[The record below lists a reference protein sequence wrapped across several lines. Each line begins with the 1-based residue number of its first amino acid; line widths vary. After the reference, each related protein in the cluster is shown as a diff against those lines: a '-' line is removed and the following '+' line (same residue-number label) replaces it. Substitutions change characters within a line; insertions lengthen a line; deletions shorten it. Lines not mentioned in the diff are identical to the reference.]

1 MKSSQVLLGEAKK
14 EGGFMNKPS
23 LSFAK
28 DPFYIVVTLSII
40 VLVSTMLLFGPWSSF
55 YGKPASHM
63 ETASELAQ
71 TSSRD
76 EAKALLSG
84 PADTEELF
92 EMIVCPCCGSPI
104 SKGCCGAAI
113 QRQEYVSG
121 LVDGGASKKEVLL
134 MASKKYGLDSII
146 DENVQ
151 QEIKEELARN
161 APVDRQIIAV
171 EPLLSDLGD
180 VSVAAGET
188 STSFTVRN
196 DGKSDLIITGME
208 SSCGCTTVTL
218 VLDGVESPRFGMPG
232 HGSEMPKGWSAVLAP
247 GKTAELKVYYDPT
260 VHPELRGSVT
270 RTVTVFSDDP
280 VNFGEKVRI
289 EANQVD

>member
-1 MKSSQVLLGEAKK
+1 MD
-14 EGGFMNKPS
+14 KPR
-23 LSFAK
+23 LSFVK
-28 DPFYIVVTLSII
+28 DPFYLVVTLALIA
-40 VLVSTMLLFGPWSSF
+40 LVSTILLFGPWSSF
-55 YGKPASHM
+55 HSQRASHM
-63 ETASELAQ
+63 ETASEPAQ

-84 PADTEELF
+84 PADAEELF

-113 QRQEYVSG
+113 QRQEYVRG
-121 LVDGGASKKEVLL
+121 LVDSGASKKDVLL

-161 APVDRQIIAV
+161 APPDRQIIAI
-171 EPLLSDLGD
+171 EPSLSDLGD
-180 VSVAAGET
+180 VSVAGGET
-188 STSFTVRN
+188 STSFIVRN
-196 DGKSDLIITGME
+196 DGKSDLAITGME
-208 SSCGCTTVTL
+208 SSCGCTTATL

-232 HGSEMPKGWSAVLAP
+232 HGLETPKGWSAVIAP
-247 GKTAELKVYYDPT
+247 GQTAELKVYYDPT
-260 VHPELRGSVT
+260 VHPDLRGPVT